1 MSTYFSKLIKAGD
14 KLREFNFRQ
23 TYLNDDSRYTVDVPD
38 DKGNRIMFS
47 IYKNAEAAWKVAA
60 QLMPMWVHNAEQ
72 ELATAIEENNEKE
85 LTKRGRSV
93 SLGNGCMIYCRN
105 NPGLQWKYL
114 SSNGICS
121 YLLV

>member
-47 IYKNAEAAWKVAA
+47 IYRNADTEWKIAA
-60 QLMPMWVHNAEQ
+60 QLMPLWVHNAEA
-72 ELATAIEENNEKE
+72 ELAIAIKENNESKIA
-85 LTKRGRSV
+85 GR
-93 SLGNGCMIYCRN
+93 NR
-105 NPGLQWKYL
+105 
-114 SSNGICS
+114 
-121 YLLV
+121 

>member
-1 MSTYFSKLIKAGD
+1 MPTTKLKTLTWPGCLTDQNFPGFLYYPTSSNFINDLIQIFMSTYFSKLIKAGD

-47 IYKNAEAAWKVAA
+47 IYRNADAAWKVAA

-72 ELATAIEENNEKE
+72 ELATAIEENNE
-85 LTKRGRSV
+85 
-93 SLGNGCMIYCRN
+93 
-105 NPGLQWKYL
+105 
-114 SSNGICS
+114 
-121 YLLV
+121 